1 MKQFDGRI
9 AVVTGAG
16 SGIGRELAL
25 ACAERGM
32 KLVLADVDPEGLSM
46 TKKHLMPSG
55 IDVRTQHCDVSS
67 FEDVRSLADLA
78 FEEFGHVHLLF
89 NNAGVATLGP
99 VWSATPEDWKWV
111 LSVNLLGVVHGIQCF
126 VPRMIAGDDEGHIVN
141 TSSGAGLT
149 AVAGSGVY
157 CASKHAV
164 VALSEC
170 LLKDLELFGS
180 KLKVN
185 VLCPS
190 LVKTAIADSDR
201 HRPAHL
207 ASTNPES
214 APFDRR
220 VRAGMDASNVSAAD
234 VARITMQAICDD
246 DFYILPHPAVR
257 LRVEE
262 RLRDIIGDH
271 RFHKPDNLVTTT
283 DGP

>member
-1 MKQFDGRI
+1 MKQFEGKV

-16 SGIGRELAL
+16 SGIGRELAI
-25 ACAERGM
+25 ACAKRGM
-32 KLVLADVDPEGLSM
+32 KLVLADVDADGLSA
-46 TKKHLMPSG
+46 TRDLVPGG
-55 IDVRTQHCDVSS
+55 ITVHTTPCDVSS
-67 FEDVRSLADLA
+67 SEAVQSLANLA
-78 FEEFGHVHLLF
+78 FGAFGNVHLLF
-89 NNAGVATLGP
+89 NNAGVAALGP

-111 LSVNLLGVVHGIQCF
+111 LGVNVMGVANGIQSF
-126 VPRMIAGDDEGHIVN
+126 VPKMIAGGEDGHIIN

-170 LLKDLELFGS
+170 LLKDLEIAGS

-190 LVKTAIADSDR
+190 LVKTAIADSGR

-207 ASTNPES
+207 ASANPGS
-214 APFDRR
+214 APFDQR
-220 VRAGMDASNVSAAD
+220 VRAGMEASDVSAAD

-262 RLRDIIGDH
+262 RLRDIISDPRH
-271 RFHKPDNLVTTT
+271 HKPDNLSTTT
-283 DGP
+283 GGP

>member
-1 MKQFDGRI
+1 MKQFEGRV
-9 AVVTGAG
+9 AVITGAG
-16 SGIGRELAL
+16 SGIGRELAI
-25 ACAERGM
+25 ACAGRGM
-32 KLVLADVDPEGLSM
+32 KLVLADVDTEGLAG
-46 TKKHLMPSG
+46 TKGLISG
-55 IDVRTQHCDVSS
+55 TIAVRTRLCDVSNS
-67 FEDVRSLADLA
+67 EAVHDLAGFA

-89 NNAGVATLGP
+89 NNAGVASLGP

-111 LSVNLLGVVHGIQCF
+111 LGVNLIGVANGIQSF
-126 VPRMIAGDDEGHIVN
+126 VPRMIAAGQDGHIVN

-170 LLKDLELFGS
+170 LLKDLENAGS

-190 LVKTAIADSDR
+190 LVKTAIADSNR

-207 ASTNPES
+207 ASANPDS
-214 APFDRR
+214 APFDQR
-220 VRAGMDASNVSAAD
+220 VRAGMEASEVSAAD
-234 VARITMQAICDD
+234 VARITLQAICDD

-257 LRVEE
+257 IRVEE

-271 RFHKPDNLVTTT
+271 RHQEPDNLVKTT

>member
-1 MKQFDGRI
+1 MKRFDGRV
-9 AVVTGAG
+9 AVITGAA
-16 SGIGRELAL
+16 SGIGRELAI
-25 ACAERGM
+25 ACAARGT
-32 KLVLADVDPEGLSM
+32 KLVLADVDVEGLAA
-46 TKKHLMPSG
+46 TKDLMPSG
-55 IDVRTQHCDVSS
+55 IAARTTHCDVSS
-67 FEDVRSLADLA
+67 VEAVQNLADLA
-78 FEEFGHVHLLF
+78 FGEFGNVHLLF
-89 NNAGVATLGP
+89 NNAGVAALGP

-111 LSVNLLGVVHGIQCF
+111 LGVNLLGVANGIQSF
-126 VPRMIAGDDEGHIVN
+126 VPRMMAAGQDGHIVN

-170 LLKDLELFGS
+170 LLKDLEIAGS

-207 ASTNPES
+207 ASTNQQS

-220 VRAGMDASNVSAAD
+220 VRAGMDASDVSAAD
-234 VARITMQAICDD
+234 VAAMTMQAICDD

-262 RLRDIIGDH
+262 RLRGIIGDH
-271 RFHKPDNLVTTT
+271 RPHKPDNLVTTT

>member
-1 MKQFDGRI
+1 MKQFDGRV
-9 AVVTGAG
+9 AVITGAA
-16 SGIGRELAL
+16 SGIGRELAI

-32 KLVLADVDPEGLSM
+32 KLVLADVDHDGLS
-46 TKKHLMPSG
+46 TTRSLMSSG
-55 IDVRTQHCDVSS
+55 IVVRTQHCDVSS
-67 FEDVRSLADLA
+67 FEAVRSLADLA

-111 LSVNLLGVVHGIQCF
+111 LNVNLLGVAHGIQCF
-126 VPRMIAGDDEGHIVN
+126 VPRMIADGDEGHIVN
-141 TSSGAGLT
+141 TSSAAGLT

-170 LLKDLELFGS
+170 LLKDLELSDS

-220 VRAGMDASNVSAAD
+220 VRAGMEASNVSAAD
-234 VARITMQAICDD
+234 VARITMQAIYDD

-271 RFHKPDNLVTTT
+271 RLHKPDNF
-283 DGP
+283 

>member
-1 MKQFDGRI
+1 MKQFEGRV
-9 AVVTGAG
+9 AVVTGAA
-16 SGIGRELAL
+16 SGIGRELAI

-32 KLVLADVDPEGLSM
+32 KLVLADVDVDGLSA
-46 TKKHLMPSG
+46 TKDLISSG
-55 IDVRTQHCDVSS
+55 IAVRTKPCDVSS
-67 FEDVRSLADLA
+67 LEAVQDLA
-78 FEEFGHVHLLF
+78 NFAFREFGHVHLLF
-89 NNAGVATLGP
+89 NNAGVAALGP

-111 LSVNLLGVVHGIQCF
+111 LGVNVLGVANGIQSF
-126 VPRMIAGDDEGHIVN
+126 VPRMIAAGQDGHIVN
-141 TSSGAGLT
+141 TSSAAGLT

-170 LLKDLELFGS
+170 LLKDLEIAGS

-201 HRPAHL
+201 HRPAHV
-207 ASTNPES
+207 ASTNPAS

-220 VRAGMDASNVSAAD
+220 VRAGMDASDVSAAD

-257 LRVEE
+257 FRVQE
-262 RLRDIIGDH
+262 RLRDIVGDH
-271 RFHKPDNLVTTT
+271 RHHKPDDLVTTT

>member
-1 MKQFDGRI
+1 MKQFEGKV
-9 AVVTGAG
+9 AVVTGAA
-16 SGIGRELAL
+16 SGIGRELAI
-25 ACAERGM
+25 ACANRGM
-32 KLVLADVDPEGLSM
+32 KVVLADVDVEGLAA
-46 TKKHLMPSG
+46 TKDLMPG
-55 IDVRTQHCDVSS
+55 DIVVRTTHCDVSS
-67 FEDVRSLADLA
+67 SEAVQSLANLA
-78 FEEFGHVHLLF
+78 FGEFGNVHLLF
-89 NNAGVATLGP
+89 NNAGVAALGP
-99 VWSATPEDWKWV
+99 IWSATPEDWKWV
-111 LSVNLLGVVHGIQCF
+111 LGVNLLGVGNGIQSF
-126 VPRMIAGDDEGHIVN
+126 VPRMIAAGEEGHIVN

-170 LLKDLELFGS
+170 LLKDLEIAGS

-185 VLCPS
+185 VVCPS

-207 ASTNPES
+207 ASTNPNS
-214 APFDRR
+214 APFDQR
-220 VRAGMDASNVSAAD
+220 VRAGMEASDASAAD
-234 VARITMQAICDD
+234 VARMTMQAICDD

-271 RFHKPDNLVTTT
+271 RHHKPDDLVTTT

>member
-1 MKQFDGRI
+1 MKQFEGRV

-16 SGIGRELAL
+16 SGIGRELAI

-32 KLVLADVDPEGLSM
+32 KLVLADVDIEGLAA
-46 TKKHLMPSG
+46 TKDLISG
-55 IDVRTQHCDVSS
+55 GIAVRTRQCDVSS
-67 FEDVRSLADLA
+67 FEAVQDLADLA
-78 FEEFGHVHLLF
+78 FGEFGHVHLLF
-89 NNAGVATLGP
+89 NNAGVAALGP
-99 VWSATPEDWKWV
+99 IWSATPEDWKWV
-111 LSVNLLGVVHGIQCF
+111 LGVNLLGVANGVQSF
-126 VPRMIAGDDEGHIVN
+126 VPRMIAAGQDGHIVN
-141 TSSGAGLT
+141 TSSAAGLT

-164 VALSEC
+164 IALSEC
-170 LLKDLELFGS
+170 LLKDLEIAGS
-180 KLKVN
+180 RLKVN

-207 ASTNPES
+207 ARTNPES
-214 APFDRR
+214 ASFDRR
-220 VRAGMDASNVSAAD
+220 VRAGMEASDVSAAD

-271 RFHKPDNLVTTT
+271 RLRKPDNLVTTT
-283 DGP
+283 DRP

>member
-1 MKQFDGRI
+1 MKQFEERI

-16 SGIGRELAL
+16 SGIGRELAV

-32 KLVLADVDPEGLSM
+32 KLILADVDVDGLSA
-46 TKKHLMPSG
+46 TKDLIPSNVA
-55 IDVRTQHCDVSS
+55 VRTRQCDVSS
-67 FEDVRSLADLA
+67 FEAVQDLA
-78 FEEFGHVHLLF
+78 NFAFGEFGNVHLLF
-89 NNAGVATLGP
+89 NNAGVAALGP

-111 LSVNLLGVVHGIQCF
+111 LGVNLLGVAYGIQSF
-126 VPRMIAGDDEGHIVN
+126 VPPMIAAGQEGHIVN

-170 LLKDLELFGS
+170 LLKDLENAGS

-207 ASTNPES
+207 ASANPNS

-220 VRAGMDASNVSAAD
+220 IRAGMEASDVSAVD
-234 VARITMQAICDD
+234 VARITMQAICHD

-271 RFHKPDNLVTTT
+271 RHHEPDNIVTTT
-283 DGP
+283 DRP

>member
-1 MKQFDGRI
+1 MKQFEGRV

-16 SGIGRELAL
+16 SGIGRELAI

-32 KLVLADVDPEGLSM
+32 KIVLADVDIDGLSA
-46 TKKHLMPSG
+46 TKDLMPNGVS
-55 IDVRTQHCDVSS
+55 VRTKHCDVSS
-67 FEDVRSLADLA
+67 FEAVQSLADLTYG
-78 FEEFGHVHLLF
+78 EFGKVHLLF
-89 NNAGVATLGP
+89 NNAGVASLGP

-111 LSVNLLGVVHGIQCF
+111 LGVNLLGVANGIRSF
-126 VPRMIAGDDEGHIVN
+126 VPRMIAAGEDGHIVN

-170 LLKDLELFGS
+170 LLKDLEIAGS

-190 LVKTAIADSDR
+190 LVKTAIADSNR

-207 ASTNPES
+207 ASANPNS

-220 VRAGMDASNVSAAD
+220 VRAGMEASDVSAAD
-234 VARITMQAICDD
+234 VARITMQGICDG

-271 RFHKPDNLVTTT
+271 QHHKPDDLVTTM
-283 DGP
+283 DRP

>member
-1 MKQFDGRI
+1 MKQFEGRV

-16 SGIGRELAL
+16 SGIGRELAI

-32 KLVLADVDPEGLSM
+32 KLVLADVDIEGLAA
-46 TKKHLMPSG
+46 TKDLISG
-55 IDVRTQHCDVSS
+55 GIAVRTKQCDVSS
-67 FEDVRSLADLA
+67 FEAVQYLANLA
-78 FEEFGHVHLLF
+78 FGDFGHVHLLF
-89 NNAGVATLGP
+89 NNAGVAALGP

-111 LSVNLLGVVHGIQCF
+111 LGVNLLGAANGIQSF
-126 VPRMIAGDDEGHIVN
+126 VPRMIAAGEDGRIVN
-141 TSSGAGLT
+141 TSSAAGLVG
-149 AVAGSGVY
+149 VAGSGVY

-164 VALSEC
+164 VGLSEC
-170 LLKDLELFGS
+170 LLKDLETVGS
-180 KLKVN
+180 KLRVS

-190 LVKTAIADSDR
+190 LVKTAIADSNR

-207 ASTNPES
+207 ASANPNS
-214 APFDRR
+214 APFDQR
-220 VRAGMDASNVSAAD
+220 VRAGMEASDVSAAD

-262 RLRDIIGDH
+262 RLRDIIDDH
-271 RFHKPDNLVTTT
+271 RHQKPDDLIAAT

>member
-1 MKQFDGRI
+1 MKQFEGRV
-9 AVVTGAG
+9 AVVTGAA
-16 SGIGRELAL
+16 SGIGRELAI

-32 KLVLADVDPEGLSM
+32 KLILADVDVDGLTA
-46 TKKHLMPSG
+46 TKNLMPSG
-55 IDVRTQHCDVSS
+55 IALRTTQCDVSS
-67 FEDVRSLADLA
+67 FEAVQNLANFA
-78 FEEFGHVHLLF
+78 FGEFGHVHLLF
-89 NNAGVATLGP
+89 NNAGVAALGP

-111 LSVNLLGVVHGIQCF
+111 LGVNLLGVANGIRSF
-126 VPRMIAGDDEGHIVN
+126 VPRMIAAGEDGHIVN

-170 LLKDLELFGS
+170 LLKDLEIAGS
-180 KLKVN
+180 RLKVN

-190 LVKTAIADSDR
+190 LVKTAIADSNR

-207 ASTNPES
+207 APANPNS
-214 APFDRR
+214 APFDQR
-220 VRAGMDASNVSAAD
+220 VRAGMEASDVSAAE

-262 RLRDIIGDH
+262 RLRDIIADH
-271 RFHKPDNLVTTT
+271 RHHQPDDLVTTT